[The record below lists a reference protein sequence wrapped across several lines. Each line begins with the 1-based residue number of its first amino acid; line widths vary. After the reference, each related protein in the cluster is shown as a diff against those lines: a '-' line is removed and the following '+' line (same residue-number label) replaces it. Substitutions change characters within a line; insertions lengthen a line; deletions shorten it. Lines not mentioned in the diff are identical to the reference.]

1 MTIRGLYEWAE
12 EHQALDYEIGIDRN
26 GNATWEIFPII
37 AEYTKMTLTVN
48 SPRSSVLNHEK
59 FVKII

>member
-1 MTIRGLYEWAE
+1 MTVRGLYEWAE

-37 AEYTKMTLTVN
+37 AECTKMTLTIGRPG
-48 SPRSSVLNHEK
+48 SELLKDEK